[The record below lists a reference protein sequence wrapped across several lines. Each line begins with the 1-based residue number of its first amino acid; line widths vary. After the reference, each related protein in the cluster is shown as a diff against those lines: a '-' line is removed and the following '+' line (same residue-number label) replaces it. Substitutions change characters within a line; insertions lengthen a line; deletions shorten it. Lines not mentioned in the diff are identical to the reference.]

1 MEQKTINKSVVKAL
15 AFDFGGTLDSPFL
28 HWMDVYLQVYDAE
41 LHLVNRESFRDSY
54 VFAEREMERLNN
66 VAPDTHLLDL
76 QLMKTRLQVADL
88 VRRGLIDEDAIAAA
102 LAAVGGKEENAD
114 ATVAVNVETADAADA
129 DATSAE
135 RLARY
140 VATSVTNASA
150 LYTGRAASTL
160 AKLSERYTLL
170 LVSNYYGNIRQV
182 AADMGIARYF
192 TAITDSTIEHLRKP
206 DPALWRVA
214 IERQGLD
221 MQSVVVIGDSVKN
234 DILPGLSLGCQ
245 VVHCANPLKGN
256 DGETTPYV
264 NAISELE
271 DIL

>member
-1 MEQKTINKSVVKAL
+1 VEQKTINKSVVKAL

-102 LAAVGGKEENAD
+102 LAAVAGKVEN
-114 ATVAVNVETADAADA
+114 ADAADA

>member
-1 MEQKTINKSVVKAL
+1 VEQKTINKSVVKAL

-88 VRRGLIDEDAIAAA
+88 IRRGLIDEDAIAAA
-102 LAAVGGKEENAD
+102 LAAVAGKVEN
-114 ATVAVNVETADAADA
+114 ADAADA
-129 DATSAE
+129 DTSSAE

>member
-88 VRRGLIDEDAIAAA
+88 IRRGLIDEDAIAAA
-102 LAAVGGKEENAD
+102 LAAVAGKVEN
-114 ATVAVNVETADAADA
+114 ADAADA

>member
-88 VRRGLIDEDAIAAA
+88 IRRGLIDENAIAAA
-102 LAAVGGKEENAD
+102 IAAVAGKVEN
-114 ATVAVNVETADAADA
+114 ADAADA

>member
-1 MEQKTINKSVVKAL
+1 VEQKTINKSVVKAL

-88 VRRGLIDEDAIAAA
+88 IRRGLIDENAIAAA
-102 LAAVGGKEENAD
+102 LAAVAGKVEN
-114 ATVAVNVETADAADA
+114 ADAADA

>member
-1 MEQKTINKSVVKAL
+1 VEQKTINKSVVKAL

-88 VRRGLIDEDAIAAA
+88 IRRGLIDENAIAAA
-102 LAAVGGKEENAD
+102 IAAVAGKVEN
-114 ATVAVNVETADAADA
+114 ADAADA

>member
-1 MEQKTINKSVVKAL
+1 VEQKTINKSVVKAL

-88 VRRGLIDEDAIAAA
+88 IRRGLIDEDAIAAA
-102 LAAVGGKEENAD
+102 LAAVAGKVEN
-114 ATVAVNVETADAADA
+114 ADAADA

>member
-102 LAAVGGKEENAD
+102 LAAVAGKEENAD
-114 ATVAVNVETADAADA
+114 AADAS
-129 DATSAE
+129 SAE